1 MKRFYKTAQ
10 VEGDA
15 VWVDGKPVHTP
26 SGAPLAT
33 SRPALAQA
41 VAGEWAA
48 QGAVLDPLTMPLTHL
63 LSTAIDLTAQTRSEI
78 TARLVAW
85 IDTDL
90 LCYRIPEPAALV
102 RLQETLRDPFLA
114 DFARRTGA
122 ALQTTA
128 GLEPLR
134 QPPEVYKTLADL
146 AEAMEPVLFTCFQ
159 ATVASTGSVVLALA
173 LVEGRTDAGSVKKA
187 VELEDSYHAALA
199 DEDRHG
205 PDPHREK
212 MSLALGRDLE
222 AVETLCRILRADQ

>member
-1 MKRFYKTAQ
+1 MC
-10 VEGDA
+10 
-15 VWVDGKPVHTP
+15 VDGKPVRTP

-41 VAGEWAA
+41 VAAEWAA
-48 QGAVLDPLTMPLTHL
+48 QDALLDPRTMPLTQL
-63 LSTAIDLTAQTRSEI
+63 LSTAIDLTAQTRDEI
-78 TARLVAW
+78 TAHLVTW

-90 LCYRIPEPAALV
+90 LCYRIPEPPALV

-114 DFARRTGA
+114 DFARRTGT
-122 ALQTTA
+122 ALQTTT
-128 GLEPLR
+128 GLEALR
-134 QPPEVYKTLADL
+134 QPPEVYRALADL
-146 AEAMEPVLFTCFQ
+146 LGAMEPVLFTCFQ